1 MKNSLHS
8 TKLAN
13 IDYGFIKIVR
23 KLLSMIVFCS
33 SLRPKYNLM
42 TTDAWKRRKFSSS
55 SPAASKAS
63 IASSFSSSSQ
73 KELAVVSYCV
83 LLFSCCVCRILALAL
98 DVRIESYIVC
108 LSSWYWHATWWTF
121 TKSNWNLFRKSLP
134 SFWLSGSIPEPW
146 CSHQ

>member
-1 MKNSLHS
+1 MYTLFKNLAQLSW
-8 TKLAN
+8 KLE
-13 IDYGFIKIVR
+13 KIVF
-23 KLLSMIVFCS
+23 KSSLYFTMVFPKIVWQLLSMTVLCS

-108 LSSWYWHATWWTF
+108 LSSFDTGMQRGE
-121 TKSNWNLFRKSLP
+121 LSLK
-134 SFWLSGSIPEPW
+134 
-146 CSHQ
+146 